1 MATQVPQEIKKT
13 VTFIFIKTTEGRLVA
28 NGTGFFV
35 GVQNEKNTEA
45 WHVYLVTAK
54 HVLWDKQGNYY
65 PSVFIRLNRIAGDAE
80 IIELPLTPPS
90 DRVYTH
96 EQSGVDIAVIPCL
109 PDRERYDLK
118 FIPQDMLVTRERFLK
133 ANIQEGDEVFFT
145 GLFVSHIG
153 QKRNYPIVRFGRV
166 ALITDEPVD
175 WKGQLLELYL
185 VECQSFGGNSGS
197 PVFFYFGATRTP
209 GVIRV
214 GAPQILLAGVM
225 KGSFLSPSEIQVV
238 DTTPTPV
245 SVENAGIAG
254 VVPAFKLYE
263 ILFSARLKT
272 IRSTAIS

>member
-1 MATQVPQEIKKT
+1 MATQVPQVIKKT
-13 VTFIFIKTTEGRLVA
+13 VTFIFIKTAEGKLA
-28 NGTGFFV
+28 ASGTGFFV
-35 GVQNEKNTEA
+35 GVQNEKNAEA

-54 HVLWDKQGNYY
+54 HVLLDKQGNYY
-65 PSVFIRLNRIAGDAE
+65 PSVFIRLNRITGDAE
-80 IIELPLTPPS
+80 IIELPLTPLP

-96 EQSGVDIAVIPCL
+96 TEGEVDIAVIPCL
-109 PDRERYDLK
+109 PSQERYDFK
-118 FIPQDMLVTRERFLK
+118 FIPQDMLVTRERFLE

-153 QKRNYPIVRFGRV
+153 QKRNHPIVRFGRV
-166 ALITDEPVD
+166 SLITDEPVD

-197 PVFFYFGATRTP
+197 PVFFYLGATRTP
-209 GVIRV
+209 GAIRV
-214 GAPQILLAGVM
+214 GAPEVLLAGVM

-245 SVENAGIAG
+245 SVENAGIAA

-263 ILFSARLKT
+263 ILFSKQLRAVRG
-272 IRSTAIS
+272 TATF